1 MKTVVSRFSA
11 KLACGLSIASV
22 AIAATFGVPSVRAD
36 SEISVASLHELVV
49 VPMMGAVHAVQS
61 RLAGLEDSVAQFA
74 GSFASRQIT
83 AQELCV
89 ADQGGAQTCIT
100 KAQLDALLGVM
111 MRAAAPAA
119 AAEAEMATALVEP
132 VVAEPAT
139 VVAADSVTKVV
150 EAEVAEI
157 PAVAADDMAATG
169 IAASELPPVAPA
181 VEAEAA
187 AETPAI
193 EAETVVS
200 AEQTTIAKEV
210 ESTETT
216 VIESTVIESTPSQTS
231 AETPVEALEQ
241 ERRSEETTTTG
252 SIMPENSG
260 LAQVS
265 HPDVE
270 ISIAVDANGVE
281 E

>member
-1 MKTVVSRFSA
+1 MNTVVSRFSA
-11 KLACGLSIASV
+11 RLVCGLSIASV

-61 RLAGLEDSVAQFA
+61 RLAGLEGSVAQFA

-100 KAQLDALLGVM
+100 KAQLDALLSIMV
-111 MRAAAPAA
+111 RTAAAAA
-119 AAEAEMATALVEP
+119 AAEAEMTTE
-132 VVAEPAT
+132 
-139 VVAADSVTKVV
+139 VV
-150 EAEVAEI
+150 EAEKAEIAEI
-157 PAVAADDMAATG
+157 PAVEAAEMATTD
-169 IAASELPPVAPA
+169 ITASELPPVAPA
-181 VEAEAA
+181 VATEAA
-187 AETPAI
+187 SETPAI

-200 AEQTTIAKEV
+200 AEPTAIAKEV

-216 VIESTVIESTPSQTS
+216 VIEIETTPSQTS
-231 AETPVEALEQ
+231 AETPVEPPAQ
-241 ERRSEETTTTG
+241 ERRSEATMTTG
-252 SIMPENSG
+252 SITPENSG
-260 LAQVS
+260 LAQAS
-265 HPDVE
+265 HPRVE
-270 ISIAVDANGVE
+270 IFIAVDANGGE